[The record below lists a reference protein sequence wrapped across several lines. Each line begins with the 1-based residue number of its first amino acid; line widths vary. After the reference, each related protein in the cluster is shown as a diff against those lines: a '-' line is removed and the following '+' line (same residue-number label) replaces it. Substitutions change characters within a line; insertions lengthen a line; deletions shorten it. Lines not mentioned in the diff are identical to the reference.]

1 MQKYNV
7 QVWQKC
13 HFQTMIIKQEQSLS
27 TVEDAAFISE
37 MYEIMSTT
45 KEAIKSAVSQM
56 MSIDVMHRGV
66 TDKMRDLMDEMD
78 DLKTDI
84 SDVMDM
90 LVSNDAEEPEL
101 DGLEDELDAMLAD
114 EQMNEPEM
122 QLPSAPTTVIV
133 GPAVEEKP
141 EEDDLDAMLAELAQ
155 FVCFIKAW
163 MFIIHID
170 ASELFNRC
178 FKETR
183 RIVYNQKFQRRIQT
197 TTVSI

>member
-1 MQKYNV
+1 
-7 QVWQKC
+7 
-13 HFQTMIIKQEQSLS
+13 
-27 TVEDAAFISE
+27 
-37 MYEIMSTT
+37 
-45 KEAIKSAVSQM
+45 

-141 EEDDLDAMLAELAQ
+141 EEDDLDAMLAELA
-155 FVCFIKAW
+155 
-163 MFIIHID
+163 
-170 ASELFNRC
+170 
-178 FKETR
+178 
-183 RIVYNQKFQRRIQT
+183 
-197 TTVSI
+197 